1 MMLRRL
7 IPHPLLS
14 VLLFVTWML
23 LVNRFAIG
31 SMVLALFLA
40 IVIPW
45 ITAPYWPKRP
55 VIRNIPAFAAYC
67 LLVMWDILV
76 ANIQVAKI
84 ILFYRNDAIKSA
96 WIPIPITL
104 TSPEAITLLAGTITL
119 TPGTVTADMSS
130 CGRVLL
136 IHSLHAPDPDAIRD
150 DILNRYQARLKRIFE

>member
-1 MMLRRL
+1 MFRRL
-7 IPHPLLS
+7 FPHPLLS
-14 VLLFVTWML
+14 VLLFIIWML

-31 SMVLALFLA
+31 SLVLALFLA
-40 IVIPW
+40 ITIPM
-45 ITAPYWPKRP
+45 ITAPYWPKRAG
-55 VIRNIPAFAAYC
+55 IRNIPAFAAYC

-84 ILFYRNDAIKSA
+84 ILFYPNDRIKSA
-96 WIPIPITL
+96 WIPVPITL
-104 TSPEAITLLAGTITL
+104 KSPEAITMLAGTITM

-150 DILNRYQARLKRIFE
+150 EILTRYEARLKRIFE